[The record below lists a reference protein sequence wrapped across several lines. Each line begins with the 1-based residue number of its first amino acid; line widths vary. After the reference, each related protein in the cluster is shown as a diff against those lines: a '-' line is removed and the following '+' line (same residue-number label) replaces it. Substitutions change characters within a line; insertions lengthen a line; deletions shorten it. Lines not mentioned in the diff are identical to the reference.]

1 MHLDKLPD
9 LTLRLRAEDATDGLA
24 VDIMPAHGSM
34 STQATRAARAVIV
47 QSAATTWS
55 PPTGYTPASM
65 EAKPTHRL
73 VRVTEVNLPALVV
86 PRVKGPN
93 RNPSTLGSF
102 GAPPYHFLLP
112 LTMLAAAHAV
122 AAPTSA
128 APPSTTTA
136 AAAPTSATTPLPPPP
151 TASNA
156 PASAGTPPP
165 FDFTAGGG
173 DGDDGEP
180 LTEHEIARLQAL

>member
-1 MHLDKLPD
+1 
-9 LTLRLRAEDATDGLA
+9 
-24 VDIMPAHGSM
+24 MPAHGSM

-102 GAPPYHFLLP
+102 GAPPYFLLLP
-112 LTMLAAAHAV
+112 LSMLAPVRAV

-128 APPSTTTA
+128 VPPSTTPVA
-136 AAAPTSATTPLPPPP
+136 ASTPPPPPLPPPI
-151 TASNA
+151 ASTA
-156 PASAGTPPP
+156 PASAGASFIFPAV
-165 FDFTAGGG
+165 DDDGDDGDDGGDGG

>member
-34 STQATRAARAVIV
+34 SMQASRGARAVIV
-47 QSAATTWS
+47 TAAAWCLPS
-55 PPTGYTPASM
+55 GCTPASM
-65 EAKPTHRL
+65 EVRPTHKL
-73 VRVTEVNLPALVV
+73 VRVLEVNAPALVV
-86 PRVKGPN
+86 PRVKGPDG
-93 RNPSTLGSF
+93 NPATIGSF